1 MAQKDRLL
9 IVVLNPAGV
18 MKKKLK
24 IFRTLFYSLV
34 TNILFGKLILD
45 PYTLAVEKL
54 TLAELIDF
62 FSLSSDNFSALR
74 LLYSQRKKGPLF
86 SLRYLLSCLLIT
98 KGFLPTVKKMVVSG
112 FSFIWISSLGDEFFE
127 QNKSIHE
134 LRSFL
139 NSDVAKKKGP
149 TFCPFVILPE
159 SVRHNFFFSYP
170 KVSIFS
176 NSRDN
181 NLSEEDF
188 YFMDPGA
195 KEVIELMISRV
206 EYLIDEKIRS

>member
-1 MAQKDRLL
+1 M
-9 IVVLNPAGV
+9 VLNPAGV

-139 NSDVAKKKGP
+139 NSDVAKIFESKK
-149 TFCPFVILPE
+149 E
-159 SVRHNFFFSYP
+159 R
-170 KVSIFS
+170 K
-176 NSRDN
+176 
-181 NLSEEDF
+181 SE
-188 YFMDPGA
+188 
-195 KEVIELMISRV
+195 
-206 EYLIDEKIRS
+206 